1 MEANMNGFIIP
12 LALSVLAHV
21 LADFV
26 FQTDNTAREKSELQA
41 KGFLKHWIV
50 VFLTLLVLMMP
61 FGLVDVLLYC
71 VVLSLF
77 HILLDVFKS
86 STESKRGPAAKFSMF
101 IIDQLLHLLLIVFL
115 VPISSFT
122 IARSFSA
129 LIVWIDFHTG
139 LDLAVLPVGK
149 MLSVL
154 IVYLYVLFAG
164 AVFIRKLFD
173 LIYKNQPDYLE
184 RIVGNSSSLDNVRT
198 GRAIGIFERLLVL
211 TLYLTGN
218 VASIT
223 IVIAAK
229 SLARFKNFDNKD
241 FAEYYLIGTL
251 ASVMIAIIGGM
262 ILKVL

>member
-1 MEANMNGFIIP
+1 
-12 LALSVLAHV
+12 
-21 LADFV
+21 
-26 FQTDNTAREKSELQA
+26 
-41 KGFLKHWIV
+41 
-50 VFLTLLVLMMP
+50 
-61 FGLVDVLLYC
+61 
-71 VVLSLF
+71 VLSLF

-86 STESKRGPAAKFSMF
+86 SIESKRGSATRFSMF
-101 IIDQLLHLLLIVFL
+101 IIDQLLHLMLIVFL

-139 LDLAVLPVGK
+139 LDLAVLPVSK

-262 ILKVL
+262 ILKAL